1 MAIQA
6 ARLRKQTGGLF
17 WVLEV
22 QFPDL
27 IVSPTASFPPPKI
40 PFGNRALTM
49 VSVWLGRKD
58 ALIALVLTC
67 WQRMQAS
74 ALDGPPMRHNKGF
87 GAGALTA
94 RARRAAVEPAAIC
107 SRKIGTP
114 ALRGYCL

>member
-1 MAIQA
+1 
-6 ARLRKQTGGLF
+6 
-17 WVLEV
+17 VLEI

-40 PFGNRALTM
+40 PFGNRVLTM

-74 ALDGPPMRHNKGF
+74 ALDGPPMRHNK
-87 GAGALTA
+87 ALALA
-94 RARRAAVEPAAIC
+94 RLPPR
-107 SRKIGTP
+107 S
-114 ALRGYCL
+114 LRGRGTGSHLLPEDLGRLR

>member
-1 MAIQA
+1 MVSPKHKLLKPQAQAPTHLTAIRPPVCESRRA
-6 ARLRKQTGGLF
+6 VCFG
-17 WVLEV
+17 VLEV

-74 ALDGPPMRHNKGF
+74 ALDGPPM
-87 GAGALTA
+87 
-94 RARRAAVEPAAIC
+94 
-107 SRKIGTP
+107 
-114 ALRGYCL
+114 